1 MAEFREKLLARMIH
15 IYGFEHEIT
24 IEYAKILEKAPQ
36 TKEIDDILKI
46 VVEYHEQY
54 PLGTIK

>member
-1 MAEFREKLLARMIH
+1 MTEFREKLLTRMIH

-36 TKEIDDILKI
+36 TKEIDDILEII
-46 VVEYHEQY
+46 VKYHEQY